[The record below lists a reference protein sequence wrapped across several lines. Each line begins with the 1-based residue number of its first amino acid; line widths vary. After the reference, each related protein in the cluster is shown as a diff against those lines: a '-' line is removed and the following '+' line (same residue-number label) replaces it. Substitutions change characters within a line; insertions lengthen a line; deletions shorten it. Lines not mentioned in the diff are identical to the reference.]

1 MPVLWSAADI
11 ATIHAA
17 VAAQRDRF
25 TEAAAEA
32 QAGATRPDR
41 TTEPAGDGVINV
53 EPTPRG
59 YASIAARFGAEA
71 AKYHRLAQRLGA
83 LVTTVPDADDA

>member
-1 MPVLWSAADI
+1 MLWTAADL

-32 QAGATRPDR
+32 GATRPD
-41 TTEPAGDGVINV
+41 TPSEPAGDRVINV

-71 AKYHRLAQRLGA
+71 ARYDRVAKRLSA
-83 LVTTVPDADDA
+83 LVTTVADDDV